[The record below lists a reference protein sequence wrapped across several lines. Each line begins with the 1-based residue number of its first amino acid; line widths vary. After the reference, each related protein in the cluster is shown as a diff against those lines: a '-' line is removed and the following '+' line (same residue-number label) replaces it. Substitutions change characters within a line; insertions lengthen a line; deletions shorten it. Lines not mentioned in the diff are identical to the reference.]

1 MWNLQG
7 SIKPRNKEKLTK
19 SANGSVKPRN
29 KEKLTKSVNGSVKP
43 KQNLEPRTTIAAN
56 RFVKHQ
62 NLNEIVKPK
71 NVKRSGPISSK
82 QKYSL
87 T

>member
-1 MWNLQG
+1 MVSEGVSGRKKKIKMEEVNRSDPITANG
-7 SIKPRNKEKLTK
+7 SVKPKNKEKLTK

-43 KQNLEPRTTIAAN
+43 KQ
-56 RFVKHQ
+56 
-62 NLNEIVKPK
+62 
-71 NVKRSGPISSK
+71 
-82 QKYSL
+82 KYK